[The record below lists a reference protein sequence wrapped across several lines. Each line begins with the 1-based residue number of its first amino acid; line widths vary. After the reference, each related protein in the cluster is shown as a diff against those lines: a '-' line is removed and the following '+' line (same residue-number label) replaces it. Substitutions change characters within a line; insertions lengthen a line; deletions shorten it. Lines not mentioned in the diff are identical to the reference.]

1 MNDPFQQTHSKK
13 KKMKFIDFN
22 IRYCKN
28 KWQYSTYSKLFLFAI
43 RGCCT
48 SLKKVMSSL
57 IVKRYSE
64 FQKPSISFKDSKSA
78 KIRGRAQ
85 PFSWKCVLLLE
96 NNNLFPNER
105 FSIVLNKKT
114 CLRQLEKGV
123 NMQWLL
129 KYVNNIIAY
138 CVARPVLSCFV
149 TFCMRR
155 KGNFQF

>member
-1 MNDPFQQTHSKK
+1 MTLFNKHIPKK
-13 KKMKFIDFN
+13 RMKFIDFN

-43 RGCCT
+43 RGCGT

-64 FQKPSISFKDSKSA
+64 FQKPSISFKGSKSA
-78 KIRGRAQ
+78 KIRGRAK
-85 PFSWKCVLLLE
+85 PFSWKCVLLHE

>member
-1 MNDPFQQTHSKK
+1 MTLFNKHIPKK
-13 KKMKFIDFN
+13 RMKFIDFN

-28 KWQYSTYSKLFLFAI
+28 KWQYSAYSKLFLFAI
-43 RGCCT
+43 RGCGT

-64 FQKPSISFKDSKSA
+64 FQKPSISFKGSKSA
-78 KIRGRAQ
+78 KIRGRAK
-85 PFSWKCVLLLE
+85 PFSWKCVLLHE

-114 CLRQLEKGV
+114 RLRQLEKGV

-129 KYVNNIIAY
+129 KYVNNIITY
-138 CVARPVLSCFV
+138 CVARPFLSCFM